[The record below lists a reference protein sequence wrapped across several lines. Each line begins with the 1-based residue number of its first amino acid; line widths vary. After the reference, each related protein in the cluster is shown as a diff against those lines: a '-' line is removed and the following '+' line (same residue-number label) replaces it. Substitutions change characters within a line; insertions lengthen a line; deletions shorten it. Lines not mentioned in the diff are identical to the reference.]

1 MIREEGQATT
11 KKVYSASDPV
21 EAIAALQDIR
31 EKYGFSKYDSWV
43 EGCDVFVS
51 IEKNSTDDFEFYDM
65 GDNVDNYDN
74 KMVAESKLKKIVKET
89 ILKVLK
95 ESK

>member
-1 MIREEGQATT
+1 
-11 KKVYSASDPV
+11 
-21 EAIAALQDIR
+21 
-31 EKYGFSKYDSWV
+31 
-43 EGCDVFVS
+43 VFVS

-65 GDNVDNYDN
+65 GDNVGNYDN
-74 KMVAESKLKKIVKET
+74 KMVAESKLKKIVKEA